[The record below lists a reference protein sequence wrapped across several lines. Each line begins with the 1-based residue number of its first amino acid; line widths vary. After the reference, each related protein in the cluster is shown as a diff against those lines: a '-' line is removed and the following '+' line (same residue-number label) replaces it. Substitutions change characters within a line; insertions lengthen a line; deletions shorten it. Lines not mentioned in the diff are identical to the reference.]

1 MSAQHISQNT
11 VIDYTQGETRMSTK
25 PISATFPFE
34 SKYLEVNG
42 SNIHYIDEGEG
53 DPILFIHGNPTS
65 SYLWRNI
72 IPYLTP
78 HGRCIALDHIGMG
91 KSDKP
96 DIQYGFESTYDYLEK
111 FIDKLGLKNITLVIH
126 DWGSIM
132 GFHYAN
138 MHRDNV
144 KAIAFMEASIQ
155 APNFDGMPFS
165 VKMALRGFRNP
176 LFGALIVKRANLL
189 VKQMLPQLIDRDL
202 TPEELNYYTAP
213 YPDAKSREPLL
224 AWPRDV
230 PIHGQ
235 PARTAKVMADYH
247 EFLLASEL
255 PKLCFYVTPG
265 VGLQAD
271 DVEIVKTQFKN
282 TRVVYL
288 GEGNHFLQEDFP
300 HEIGAEI
307 ASWYQTI

>member
-1 MSAQHISQNT
+1 MATTKAISS
-11 VIDYTQGETRMSTK
+11 D
-25 PISATFPFE
+25 FPFE
-34 SKYLEVNG
+34 SKYLEVNN
-42 SNIHYIDEGEG
+42 SKIHYIDEGEG
-53 DPILFIHGNPTS
+53 DPILFLHGNPTS

-72 IPYLTP
+72 IPYLTSY
-78 HGRCIALDHIGMG
+78 GRCIALDHIGMG

-96 DIQYGFESTYDYLEK
+96 DIQYGFESTYDYLER

-138 MHRDNV
+138 MHRDNI
-144 KAIAFMEASIQ
+144 KAIVFMEASIQ

-165 VKMALRGFRNP
+165 VKMALRSFRNP
-176 LFGALIVKRANLL
+176 IVGSLIVKQANLL
-189 VKQMLPQLIDRDL
+189 LNQMLPQLIDRQL
-202 TPEELNYYTAP
+202 TQAEMDAYTLP

-230 PIHGQ
+230 PVHGK

-247 EFLLASEL
+247 EFLLESEH

-265 VGLQAD
+265 VGLQKE
-271 DVEIVKTQFKN
+271 DVEIVKTKFKN
-282 TRVVYL
+282 TKVVYL
-288 GEGNHFLQEDFP
+288 GEGNHFLQEDYP
-300 HEIGAEI
+300 HEIGSEI
-307 ASWYQTI
+307 ASWYQTIEHQSLSTTA